1 MINPCFVFS
10 LPLII
15 YPSGKF
21 IVVKNLNNPA
31 ECFIYRG
38 HSQPTTVAKFSPN
51 GFWVASGD
59 TSGKIR
65 VWSWDHPEH
74 LTKLETLVF
83 AGGVADLDWDN
94 ESKKIACVGDG
105 TGILV
110 KCITWDTGNNAG
122 EMLGHNKRVLSVAYK
137 PTRPF
142 RIITGS
148 EDFKSLF
155 YQGPPFKLDHSNSTH
170 TNFINCVRYAPNGSK
185 AISVGSDKRIQL
197 YDGATGEPTV
207 DITNGHEGGVYSVA
221 FSPDSQH
228 FLTASADKTVKMW
241 NVESLALEETFT
253 FSADPQ
259 LGDAQVA
266 VLWTANHMV
275 SVSLNGNINV
285 LDRANPSSPR
295 VIHAHQVAIT
305 ALHVDVARKVAYTGS
320 FDGVVI
326 ARDLTTPGKAVRV
339 AGTDKRNIPGGAH
352 GGKVVAIATH
362 GDEVLSV
369 GWDDSLRTAS
379 AATNAYSADTGLTG
393 QPSDLT
399 QASGTDLVLAV
410 TNQEIALYRGL
421 TKVSS
426 LSVPYGPTCGA
437 LLGETECAVGGCDN
451 KTHIYSIG
459 AGHALTETATIPTR
473 SAISSLA
480 YNPQGDCL
488 AIGDVGRQVEVY
500 ERGTWTPRIKD
511 KWVFHTSKVTALA
524 WSPSGN
530 VLASGSLDENIF
542 LWNNSKP
549 ASKIQLAFAHMG
561 GVTGLGWLSEES
573 LISTGN
579 DHTMVTWKIP
589 AEWA

>member
-1 MINPCFVFS
+1 M
-10 LPLII
+10 
-15 YPSGKF
+15 
-21 IVVKNLNNPA
+21 VKNLNNTA

-51 GFWVASGD
+51 GFWVASAD
-59 TSGKIR
+59 VSGKIR

-94 ESKKIACVGDG
+94 ESKKIAVVGDG

-137 PTRPF
+137 PNRPF
-142 RIITGS
+142 RIITAS

-155 YQGPPFKLDHSNSTH
+155 YQGPPFKLDHSNSSH
-170 TNFINCVRYAPNGSK
+170 TNFVNCVRYAPNGSK
-185 AISVGSDKRIQL
+185 AVSVGTDKKIQL
-197 YDGATGEPTV
+197 YDGTTGEPTV
-207 DITNGHEGGVYSVA
+207 DIVNAHDGGIYSVA

-228 FLTASADKTVKMW
+228 FLTASADKTVKLW
-241 NVESLALEETFT
+241 NAESLALEQTFT
-253 FSADPQ
+253 FSSDPQ
-259 LGDAQVA
+259 IGDAQVS
-266 VLWTANHMV
+266 VLWTATHLV
-275 SVSLNGNINV
+275 SVSLNGNINI
-285 LDRANPSSPR
+285 LDRNNPSTPR
-295 VIHAHQVAIT
+295 VINAHQVAIT
-305 ALHVDVARKVAYTGS
+305 ALHVDVAKKVAYTGS

-326 ARDLTTPGKAVRV
+326 SRNLAAPGEAVRV
-339 AGTDKRNIPGGAH
+339 TGTDKRNIPGGAH

-362 GDEVLSV
+362 GDEILSV
-369 GWDDSLRTAS
+369 GWDDTLRSAS
-379 AATNAYSADTGLTG
+379 AATNAYGADTALTG

-399 QASGTDLVLAV
+399 QASGTDLVLTV
-410 TNQEIALYRGL
+410 TNAEIALYRGL
-421 TKVSS
+421 NKVSS
-426 LSVPYGPTCGA
+426 LSVSYGPTCGA
-437 LLGETECAVGGCDN
+437 LFGETELAVGGGDN

-459 AGHALTETATIPTR
+459 AGFSLSETTTIPTR

-480 YNPQGDCL
+480 YSPVGDCL

-511 KWVFHTSKVTALA
+511 KWVFHTSKVTTLA

-542 LWNNSKP
+542 LWNNAKP
-549 ASKIQLAFAHMG
+549 NSKIQLAYAHMG

-573 LISTGN
+573 LISSGN
-579 DHTMVTWKIP
+579 DHTLVTWKIP